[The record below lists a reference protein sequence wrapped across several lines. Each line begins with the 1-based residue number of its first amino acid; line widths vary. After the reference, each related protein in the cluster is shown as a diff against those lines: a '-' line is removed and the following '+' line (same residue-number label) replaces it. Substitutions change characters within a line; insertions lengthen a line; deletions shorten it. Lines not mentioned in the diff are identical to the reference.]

1 MGRLVGKI
9 IIEAKPVLEISAHH
23 FLETHPLQILDY

>member
-9 IIEAKPVLEISAHH
+9 ITIAKPVLEISAHH
-23 FLETHPLQILDY
+23 FLKTFPFQVLY

>member
-9 IIEAKPVLEISAHH
+9 IIIKAKPVLEISAHH
-23 FLETHPLQILDY
+23 FLKTFPLQIL